1 MAYTSLVVAAGL
13 CSTVTT
19 PGARRFIPAGPARC
33 RVRPHYSRYTGGV
46 LGRKRNSAEKIAEA
60 EAAAAREQAQT
71 TKRQPEKKGV
81 PTPKRSQQQAA
92 RKRPLVQND
101 RKVARAAQRQQMA
114 DQRVKMRRAMET
126 GEEKY
131 LPARD
136 RGPQRRFVRDYVDAR
151 FGIGEWMLVLV
162 LVFLFASFVMNQEM
176 RIIVSQILWL
186 FVLAVLVEAVWV
198 GRVVRK
204 KVDAKFGVENR
215 ERGLPFY
222 AAMRSLQIRRLRLPK
237 PLVARGHFPA

>member
-1 MAYTSLVVAAGL
+1 M
-13 CSTVTT
+13 
-19 PGARRFIPAGPARC
+19 
-33 RVRPHYSRYTGGV
+33 
-46 LGRKRNSAEKIAEA
+46 
-60 EAAAAREQAQT
+60 
-71 TKRQPEKKGV
+71 

-131 LPARD
+131 LPPRD

-151 FGIGEWMLVLV
+151 FGIGEWMLILV
-162 LVFLFASFVMNQEM
+162 LVFLFASFVMNEEM

-198 GRVVRK
+198 GRTVRK
-204 KVDAKFGVENR
+204 KVDAKFGIENR

-237 PLVARGHFPA
+237 PLVARGHFPG

>member
-1 MAYTSLVVAAGL
+1 M
-13 CSTVTT
+13 
-19 PGARRFIPAGPARC
+19 
-33 RVRPHYSRYTGGV
+33 
-46 LGRKRNSAEKIAEA
+46 LGRKKNNAEKTAQAEA
-60 EAAAAREQAQT
+60 EAAAARAEAQNT
-71 TKRQPEKKGV
+71 RRQPEKKGV

-131 LPARD
+131 LPPRD

-151 FGIGEWMLVLV
+151 FGIGEWMLILV
-162 LVFLFASFVMNQEM
+162 LVFLFASFVMNEEM

-198 GRVVRK
+198 GRLVRK

-222 AAMRSLQIRRLRLPK
+222 AAMRALQIRRLRLPK
-237 PLVARGHFPA
+237 PQVARGHFPA